1 MCTYPCCTRGDAK
14 VTGRIQTR
22 LADSK
27 CIPAA
32 SLTFLGVSW
41 VPLFHAISLPQTP
54 SVSCIP
60 VHICRLGSVMG
71 CISLAQVRIPP
82 SPRGKYRFSNKG
94 STSDDFSG
102 ARRGCSGAGVS
113 LSFPRGEAALPRV
126 LFVPSCTW
134 LPSWL
139 ASCVHAHPP
148 LPRAN
153 VRVKQLR

>member
-1 MCTYPCCTRGDAK
+1 MLIFKFLLLTELTASEGLGVCTYPCCTRGDAK

-60 VHICRLGSVMG
+60 VHICR
-71 CISLAQVRIPP
+71 
-82 SPRGKYRFSNKG
+82 
-94 STSDDFSG
+94 
-102 ARRGCSGAGVS
+102 
-113 LSFPRGEAALPRV
+113 
-126 LFVPSCTW
+126 
-134 LPSWL
+134 
-139 ASCVHAHPP
+139 
-148 LPRAN
+148 
-153 VRVKQLR
+153 